1 MKWHLH
7 DLVIEGVTN
16 DAVVEANWQASFGS
30 LPQPAEAAA
39 ALRIELTLV
48 ESVPAPPSGE
58 PQFRQ
63 GDVLHYFVAGEQV
76 TAHFPRFGQL
86 QLDLATG
93 ITRGRIIQPAIDT
106 YGVLE
111 DLIAIGLS
119 PHLRRRGQFLIHA
132 FAAAYQGQGV
142 LIVGG
147 IGAGKTTTGIS
158 LLNAGW
164 QLLSNDSPILTAEGL
179 VRRYPGVLAAYPET
193 FARFPTTAHLAQTP
207 ISKAGR
213 KKITLPAEA
222 IWPTVWLDQAP
233 VRLILFPQI
242 ENRADHELERL
253 SAPAALTRLLPHAV
267 EQWDRPLIPRHLA
280 LLRHL
285 VEQAPAYLLH
295 LSPDVLAIPERLRG
309 RLGDWEIERLRD

>member
-1 MKWHLH
+1 MKWQLH
-7 DLVIEGVTN
+7 DLIIEGLSN
-16 DAVVEANWQASFGS
+16 DATVLANWQTSFGC
-30 LPQPAEAAA
+30 LPQPTAAA
-39 ALRIELTLV
+39 PSLIVELNLV
-48 ESVPAPPSGE
+48 EAVPAPPPGE

-86 QLDLATG
+86 QLDLTTG
-93 ITRGRIIQPAIDT
+93 ETRGRLVPAAIDT

-119 PHLRRRGQFLIHA
+119 PHLRRRGYFLIHA

-147 IGAGKTTTGIS
+147 SGAGKTTTGMS

-164 QLLSNDSPILTAEGL
+164 QLLSNDSPILTAEGQIL
-179 VRRYPGVLAAYPET
+179 RYPGVLAAYPET
-193 FARFPTTAHLAQTP
+193 FARFATTAHLAQTP

-213 KKITLPAEA
+213 KKITWPAEA
-222 IWPTVWLDQAP
+222 IWPDIWLDSAP
-233 VRLILFPQI
+233 ISLILFPQI
-242 ENRADHELERL
+242 ENRDTHELERL
-253 SAPAALTRLLPHAV
+253 PAAATLARLLPHAV

-280 LLRHL
+280 LLRAL
-285 VEQAPAYLLH
+285 VEQAPAYVLH
-295 LSPDVLAIPERLRG
+295 LSPDVLAIPGVIEEKLRN
-309 RLGDWEIERLRD
+309 

>member
-1 MKWHLH
+1 MKWQLH
-7 DLVIEGVTN
+7 DLIIEGVTN
-16 DAVVEANWQASFGS
+16 DAVVAANWQTSFGS
-30 LPQPAEAAA
+30 LPQPVAAA
-39 ALRIELTLV
+39 PTITVTLELVDNIPT
-48 ESVPAPPSGE
+48 PPDGE

-63 GDVLHYFVAGEQV
+63 GYLLHYFVAGEQV

-86 QLDLATG
+86 QLDLSAG
-93 ITRGRIIQPAIDT
+93 VTRGRIVQPAVDT

-111 DLIAIGLS
+111 DLIAIALS

-147 IGAGKTTTGIS
+147 IGAGKTTTGMS

-164 QLLSNDSPILTAEGL
+164 QLLSNDSPILTVEGQ

-207 ISKAGR
+207 VNKTGR
-213 KKITLPAEA
+213 QKITYPAEA
-222 IWPTVWLDQAP
+222 VWPDVWLAQAP
-233 VRLILFPQI
+233 LRLILFPQI
-242 ENRADHELERL
+242 ENRASHELERL
-253 SAPAALTRLLPHAV
+253 SPPAALTRLLPHAV

-280 LLRHL
+280 LLRTL

-295 LSPDVLAIPERLRG
+295 LSPDVLAIPKLLEGKLR
-309 RLGDWEIERLRD
+309 E